1 MIKHQLV
8 SLYVILTQLRNL
20 KKLNAYLL
28 QHFVIQDDDET
39 GQKVNPSLTLPERP
53 SENDT
58 NVEYLDLEDI
68 VPIVQCRR
76 CKQSSLIK

>member
-8 SLYVILTQLRNL
+8 SLYVILMQLRNL
-20 KKLNAYLL
+20 KKLNAYLF
-28 QHFVIQDDDET
+28 QHFVIQEDDET
-39 GQKVNPSLTLPERP
+39 GQKVNPPLTLPERP

>member
-28 QHFVIQDDDET
+28 QHFVIQEDDET
-39 GQKVNPSLTLPERP
+39 GEKVNPPLTLPERP
-53 SENDT
+53 AENDT
-58 NVEYLDLEDI
+58 HVDYLDLEDI
-68 VPIVQCRR
+68 VPIVQCP
-76 CKQSSLIK
+76 

>member
-8 SLYVILTQLRNL
+8 SLYVILMQLRNL

-28 QHFVIQDDDET
+28 QYFVIQDDDET